1 MIESRT
7 ELERKN
13 MDDVDAWVRL
23 KSEIR
28 SMIFKDGNPN
38 MNGRTNAHELIDI
51 LVEIALE
58 CTADQRIPEDVRE
71 LYWMV
76 MARGLNETS
85 EELEI

>member
-1 MIESRT
+1 
-7 ELERKN
+7 
-13 MDDVDAWVRL
+13 
-23 KSEIR
+23 
-28 SMIFKDGNPN
+28 